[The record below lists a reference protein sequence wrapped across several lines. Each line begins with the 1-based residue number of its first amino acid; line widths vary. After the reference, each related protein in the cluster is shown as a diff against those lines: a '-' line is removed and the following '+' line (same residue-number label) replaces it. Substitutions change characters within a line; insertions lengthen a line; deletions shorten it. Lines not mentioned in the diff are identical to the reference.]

1 MAEKKA
7 EGSHSYST
15 AQYILANVPTADSL
29 TVHKAAPAHGQG
41 ATAGKDTSYTAKYS
55 TAQCSEV

>member
-15 AQYILANVPTADSL
+15 VQYILANVPTADSP
-29 TVHKAAPAHGQG
+29 TVHKTAPAHGQD
-41 ATAGKDTSYTAKYS
+41 AAAGEDTSYTTKYS